1 MTIWPTYLY
10 LEWPAQ
16 WLGVGTPLYWPSP
29 PWPHRSVGEPQGQ
42 LLHGRGVTSPCSRG
56 QLTGSC
62 GWEETAWHQSHCDT
76 QDGVHSG
83 GEGARE
89 WGEGL
94 VYLLGMWT
102 DSGDYLLSSVIK
114 VLRVLKNTVR
124 VLIMLLIKQLHK
136 VKPQYLMINR
146 IKKKLSCQMLH
157 NGFFFS
163 HWIIIIIIYDTKNDN
178 T

>member
-1 MTIWPTYLY
+1 MHQNFDLKKLWLVLLRKEPTLIMSDRWPTYLY

-16 WLGVGTPLYWPSP
+16 WLGVGTPLCWPSP

-76 QDGVHSG
+76 QGGVHSG

-114 VLRVLKNTVR
+114 VLRVLKYTVH
-124 VLIMLLIKQLHK
+124 IMLLIK
-136 VKPQYLMINR
+136 R
-146 IKKKLSCQMLH
+146 
-157 NGFFFS
+157 
-163 HWIIIIIIYDTKNDN
+163 
-178 T
+178 

>member
-1 MTIWPTYLY
+1 MPSNFNSDHTSSIIIKECIKILTWKMFFFTSKRSNNYHIDLLQSWVTIWPTYLY

-16 WLGVGTPLYWPSP
+16 WPGEGTPLCWPSP
-29 PWPHRSVGEPQGQ
+29 PWPHRSVGEPRGQ
-42 LLHGRGVTSPCSRG
+42 LLHERGVTSPCSRG

-62 GWEETAWHQSHCDT
+62 GWEGTAWHQSHCDT
-76 QDGVHSG
+76 QGGVHSG

-114 VLRVLKNTVR
+114 VLRVLKYIVP
-124 VLIMLLIKQLHK
+124 VLIMLLIKQ
-136 VKPQYLMINR
+136 
-146 IKKKLSCQMLH
+146 
-157 NGFFFS
+157 
-163 HWIIIIIIYDTKNDN
+163 
-178 T
+178 